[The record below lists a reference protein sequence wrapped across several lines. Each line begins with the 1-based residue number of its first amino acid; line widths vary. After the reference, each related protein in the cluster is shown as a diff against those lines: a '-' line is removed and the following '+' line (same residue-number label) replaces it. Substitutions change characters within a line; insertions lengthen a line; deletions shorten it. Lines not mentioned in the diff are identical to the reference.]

1 MIQHHIMALRDT
13 LWSVPFLGYIVA
25 VGCILTLALGFV
37 QFRSF
42 FQSWKLVLGGDK
54 KAQVNKGDMSPFQA
68 FMNAL
73 SVSIGNGALAGVATA
88 VYMGGPGT
96 AFWMFII
103 GLLGMVLR
111 FAEVFLG
118 VSFSM
123 FYART
128 AGVHLGGPFLY
139 IKQLPLGKYLAYTYA
154 VACLLYGLM
163 SGNAMQCNSIAT
175 ALYQAAHIP
184 LYATAIGLGLFV
196 LYVLLGGAKRIV
208 KISEFIV
215 PFKVGLFFSSMVI
228 VLIYYYAS
236 LGDALALIMQGA
248 FEPQA
253 VAGSIIG
260 LSVQRVFAVATSRT
274 INASESGLGTAAIFY
289 GNTGS
294 TQPLND
300 GITSMLSTF
309 ISNNLVSCMVALT
322 MVASGV
328 WNSGLDGAAMVVEA
342 YKTVFGV
349 CGGYIVSALAISFG
363 LGVFVAY
370 GYITRQCWLY
380 VTGGKFEQF
389 FVLVFTSVSV
399 IGCLMSIQAVWA
411 LVDIGVAACL
421 IINLTALLY
430 LIPYMRS
437 HISAQH

>member
-1 MIQHHIMALRDT
+1 MIQHHIMAVRDIV
-13 LWSVPFLGYIVA
+13 WSLPFLGYIVA
-25 VGCILTLALGFV
+25 VGCALTLALRFV
-37 QFRSF
+37 QFRCF
-42 FQSWKLVLGGDK
+42 FQSWKLALGGDK
-54 KAQVNKGDMSPFQA
+54 SAGSGSGDMSPFQA
-68 FMNAL
+68 FLNAL

-88 VYMGGPGT
+88 VYMGGPGA

-103 GLLGMVLR
+103 GLLGMALR

-118 VSFSM
+118 VSFSLL
-123 FYART
+123 ALKSAKHT
-128 AGVHLGGPFLY
+128 LGGPFLY
-139 IKQLPLGKYLAYTYA
+139 INQLPCGKFLAYTYA

-175 ALYQAAHIP
+175 ALAQSANIP
-184 LYATAIGLGLFV
+184 VTITAGLLGLFV

-215 PFKVGLFFSSMVI
+215 PFKVGLFFSSMLV
-228 VLIYYYAS
+228 VLVYYWT
-236 LGDALALIMQGA
+236 ALPAAFALIIKGA

-253 VAGSIIG
+253 VMGSVVG
-260 LSVQRVFAVATSRT
+260 VSLQRVFAVSVSRT
-274 INASESGLGTAAIFY
+274 INASESGLGTAAVFY

-294 TQPLND
+294 TQPLHD

-328 WNSGLDGAAMVVEA
+328 WNGGLDGAAMVVEA

-349 CGGYIVSALAISFG
+349 WGGVIVSALSLSFG

-380 VTGGKFEQF
+380 VTGGRFERA
-389 FVLVFTSVSV
+389 FVAVFVGISVLGS
-399 IGCLMSIQAVWA
+399 LMSIQAVWA
-411 LVDIGVAACL
+411 LVDVGVAACL
-421 IINLTALLY
+421 FINLTALLY
-430 LIPYMRS
+430 LIPYTRAHALRS
-437 HISAQH
+437 

>member
-1 MIQHHIMALRDT
+1 MIQQYIMIVRDAI
-13 LWSVPFLGYIVA
+13 WSVPFLGFIVA
-25 VGCILTLALGFV
+25 VGCLLTIALRFV
-37 QFRSF
+37 QFRCF
-42 FQSWKLVLGGDK
+42 FKSWQLVLGGDK
-54 KAQVNKGDMSPFQA
+54 SAGKGKGDMSPLQA

-73 SVSIGNGALAGVATA
+73 NVSIGNGALAGMATA

-96 AFWMFII
+96 VFWMFMV
-103 GLLGMVLR
+103 GLVGMALR

-123 FYART
+123 SRGSAAR
-128 AGVHLGGPFLY
+128 LGGPFLY
-139 IKQLPLGKYLAYTYA
+139 INQLPFGIALAYTYA
-154 VACLLYGLM
+154 IACFLYGMM

-175 ALYQAAHIP
+175 ALNQSASIP
-184 LYATAIGLGLFV
+184 VIATALGLGLFV

-208 KISEFIV
+208 KISDFIV
-215 PFKVGLFFSSMVI
+215 PFKVGLFFSSMLI
-228 VLIYYYAS
+228 VLMYYYAA
-236 LGDALALIMQGA
+236 LPDAFRLIMQSA
-248 FEPQA
+248 FEPGA
-253 VAGSIIG
+253 VAGCALGIC
-260 LSVQRVFAVATSRT
+260 LQRVIAVSVSRT

-300 GITSMLSTF
+300 GMSSMLSTF

-322 MVASGV
+322 MIVSGV
-328 WNSGLDGAAMVVEA
+328 WNGGLDGAAMVVEA

-349 CGGYIVSALAISFG
+349 WGGVIVSALSISFG

-380 VTGGKFEQF
+380 LTHGKFEKL
-389 FVLVFTSVSV
+389 FVAIFACVSV
-399 IGCLMSIQAVWA
+399 IGSTMSVQAVWA

-421 IINLTALLY
+421 FINLLALLY
-430 LIPYMRS
+430 LIPYMRK
-437 HISAQH
+437 HALHG